1 VKSQT
6 HSAICSENSALL
18 QVAVEQGHT
27 LCHQGE
33 VLKASAAVHA
43 LIAARRREAVL
54 PVHFQGVHLPVHQEE
69 DLSQVEEAGLHRVA
83 VPIHRG
89 GEGNTTSI
97 LLFLFI
103 HSKIRVRGQSF
114 KKGKK

>member
-1 VKSQT
+1 M
-6 HSAICSENSALL
+6 EP
-18 QVAVEQGHT
+18 GHT

-33 VLKASAAVHA
+33 VQKASAAVHA
-43 LIAARRREAVL
+43 LIAARHQEAAL

-69 DLSQVEEAGLHRVA
+69 DLSQVAEAGLHQVA
-83 VPIHRG
+83 VPIHRE

-103 HSKIRVRGQSF
+103 HSKNRVQGQSLIPEYEM
-114 KKGKK
+114 